1 MQKYVAEGAGT
12 FLLVFIGTLSVALG
26 GGSTLLIS
34 LTFGVMLFLIVLLL
48 GPLSGAHVNPAV
60 SLGAWIRGDLSS
72 HDIVPYWI
80 AQCIG
85 GILGSVVL
93 LLMVGKGAPLGEA
106 LIPVESPLTLSHI
119 FFVETFLSFA
129 LVMAVLMLKGASE
142 RKAAC
147 ILGPVLF
154 LFHLIA
160 LPLTG
165 AGINPIRVLAPVA
178 VGANPAAASL
188 LWIYVAGSLLG
199 GGFAGLLVFWI
210 QQTSKPVN
218 QKT

>member
-1 MQKYVAEGAGT
+1 MQKYIVEGIGT

-26 GGSTLLIS
+26 GGSILLIS

-80 AQCIG
+80 AQCLG
-85 GILGSVVL
+85 GIAGSML
-93 LLMVGKGAPLGEA
+93 LYLIVGRDASLGEA
-106 LIPVESPLTLSHI
+106 LIPAESPLTLSQI
-119 FFVETFLSFA
+119 FFVEAFLSFA
-129 LVMAVLMLKGASE
+129 LVTAVLMLKGVSE
-142 RKAAC
+142 RKAGC
-147 ILGPVLF
+147 ILGLALF

-165 AGINPIRVLAPVA
+165 AGINPIRVLAPVV
-178 VGANPAAASL
+178 VGANAAAASII
-188 LWIYVAGSLLG
+188 WIYVTGSLLG
-199 GGFAGLLVFWI
+199 GAVAGVMMKCVKRF
-210 QQTSKPVN
+210 S
-218 QKT
+218 